1 MRVFAVKAQMA
12 DRALKVEVDPSLAG
26 VKLKCPGS
34 VRGHALIDLP
44 LPLGSV
50 DAPVVL
56 GPFLGCPSE
65 AVKYPNIVVAPSRSG
80 HEEGQ
85 RVSAGGVWGWSPSRS
100 SLCFVP
106 GAAPSSLDC

>member
-1 MRVFAVKAQMA
+1 MGHGEARTWVCLPQEPLVRLFAVQAQMA
-12 DRALKVEVDPSLAG
+12 DRALKVEADPSLAD

-50 DAPVVL
+50 DAPVVH
-56 GPFLGCPSE
+56 GPFLRRLSE
-65 AVKYPNIVVAPSRSG
+65 AGNYPNIVVASSRSG

-85 RVSAGGVWGWSPSRS
+85 RVNAGGV
-100 SLCFVP
+100 
-106 GAAPSSLDC
+106 